1 MKQMLVATF
10 LVATV
15 TSLVWSQE
23 PIRERIEWAD
33 IWVTD
38 ADKSDLP
45 RVLLIGDSIT
55 RGYFDGVEKQ
65 LAGKAYCARL
75 TTSKCVADPAFLDE
89 VQLLLKQYQFAVIHF
104 NNGLHGFGYTEDQ
117 YRSGLAGL
125 LEVLE
130 KHSSNA
136 KLIWAT
142 TTPVRESSDLG
153 QIAETTE
160 RVKARNRIAAEIWR
174 DRGVVTNDLYGLVE
188 QHQEYFSGDGVHFN
202 ENGREVQVKQVAE
215 AVLSCLPG
223 ATASK

>member
-1 MKQMLVATF
+1 
-10 LVATV
+10 
-15 TSLVWSQE
+15 VWSQE

-38 ADKSDLP
+38 ADKNDLP

-65 LAGKAYCARL
+65 LAGKAYCSRL
-75 TTSKCVADPAFLDE
+75 TTSKCVADPSFLDE
-89 VQLLLKQYQFAVIHF
+89 VQLLLKQYRFKVIHF

-117 YRSGLAGL
+117 YRAGLSGL

-130 KHSSNA
+130 KQSSNA

-142 TTPVRESSDLG
+142 TTPVRVQGNLG

-160 RVKARNRIAAEIWR
+160 RVKARNRIAVEVLR
-174 DRGVVTNDLYGLVE
+174 DRGIVTNDLYGLVE
-188 QHQEYFSGDGVHFN
+188 QHQDYFSGDGVHFN

-215 AVLSCLPG
+215 AVLSCLSG
-223 ATASK
+223 ATASSEPSK